1 MTGGQFDL
9 AAAIGAAEP
18 MLIVL
23 GEAGL
28 AACVLSAVASII
40 AAATPTPR
48 DDGAIGALYRALEIL
63 AFNIGHAKMPP
74 PNRVGGRFRPD

>member
-40 AAATPTPR
+40 AAATPTPPTTST
-48 DDGAIGALYRALEIL
+48 IGSVMAR
-63 AFNIGHAKMPP
+63 
-74 PNRVGGRFRPD
+74 RR